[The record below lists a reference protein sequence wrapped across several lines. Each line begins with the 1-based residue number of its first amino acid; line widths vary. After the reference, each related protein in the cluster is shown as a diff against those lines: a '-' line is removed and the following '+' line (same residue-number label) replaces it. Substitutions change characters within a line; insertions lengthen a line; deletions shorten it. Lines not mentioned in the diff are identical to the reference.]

1 MRSKVVAVFPGSVAI
16 PPSGA
21 LTALAADT
29 PAVPALLSE
38 IDAVAA
44 EYGASQVGAYLLTPD
59 APRPPGPEA
68 HYLALMAVSSA
79 TFDAL
84 AREGLQPYALVGQG
98 LGELWALVAAGVLSV
113 RDGARLACERS
124 RALTELGWDGTMMP
138 LGVSAVRGRHLVGLL
153 DHPDL
158 VVGCDNSPH
167 QCVLS
172 GPREVMPLAARI
184 AEQLGWT
191 TTDQP
196 HRTSAEQQGWTGGEL
211 QAPHPAHT
219 PAVAAAATGL
229 RRRLRGVEA
238 AAARWPVFSPTLR
251 RMLTAD
257 DDPVAVTANAM
268 VVTVHF
274 HQAITVLSARGA
286 EVFVECGAREDAAEL
301 VRAIV
306 PTATVSSPL
315 ADGRWPPSPNGS
327 TPPTSARTVLAPTA
341 LAPTALAPTA
351 LAPTA
356 PAPTAPAPTAPAP
369 IAPAPAV
376 PPLNGPAR
384 NGPVPAP
391 DGADLAPGP
400 KGHSG
405 RRGSDGGEVAG
416 LEQVMRLRLTPAPPL
431 LPAPDRALPPAT
443 LLLCGHTDAALLRA
457 LTDDRDDVVVA
468 DADTIDWNWLPL
480 TPRHLRVVARPGP
493 GAELVHET
501 MFAAAV
507 RFPQLR
513 SVAALVMDAV
523 REEVVP
529 DPVAALFTGTI
540 RPLAAELPGCACVAV
555 AAGDVELPAALD
567 ALAAELEAAPP
578 LLTAVYRGSQRLL
591 YDLAPAIPVPGERP
605 WTGSGRSR
613 PSAAGT
619 A

>member
-21 LTALAADT
+21 LTALAAGT
-29 PAVPALLSE
+29 PAVPALLSD

-44 EYGASQVGAYLLTPD
+44 EYGASQVSAYLLTPD

-68 HYLALMAVSSA
+68 HYLALMAVSLA

-138 LGVSAVRGRHLVGLL
+138 LGVSAVRGRRLVGLL

-158 VVGCDNSPH
+158 VVGCDNSPR

-172 GPREVMPLAARI
+172 GPREMMPLAARI

-196 HRTSAEQQGWTGGEL
+196 NWRAAEQPGWMGRGL
-211 QAPHPAHT
+211 QVPHPAHT

-315 ADGRWPPSPNGS
+315 ADGRWPPPSVPTPTPPPNGS
-327 TPPTSARTVLAPTA
+327 TPPTSARTAPTP
-341 LAPTALAPTA
+341 PT
-351 LAPTA
+351 
-356 PAPTAPAPTAPAP
+356 
-369 IAPAPAV
+369 PAPAAQAPTVPTPTASAPLV

-391 DGADLAPGP
+391 DGADLAPTPGP

-405 RRGSDGGEVAG
+405 RRWSDGGDVAG

-443 LLLCGHTDAALLRA
+443 LLLCGYADAALLRA